1 MCPGAGWARP
11 CPHGS
16 CLPGPVVS
24 QTDGACESRGPSR
37 RGRQLLKGLIVA
49 EGPSADSCPPSQAQ
63 TEPSFVPVPCP
74 CPALGSAGQR
84 PLSAGGWRALPWTLR
99 WPRMG
104 VVCVARTQLTDPDT
118 EGAGPWPESGL
129 GRGCGSWRVNN
140 NKSSSNNNNEASAVR
155 PCVYQLTL
163 SSFSTTGCGQLLALE
178 VRKLRP

>member
-63 TEPSFVPVPCP
+63 TEPSFFASALPLPCP
-74 CPALGSAGQR
+74 GVSRTEAL
-84 PLSAGGWRALPWTLR
+84 
-99 WPRMG
+99 
-104 VVCVARTQLTDPDT
+104 VCGRL
-118 EGAGPWPESGL
+118 EGA
-129 GRGCGSWRVNN
+129 
-140 NKSSSNNNNEASAVR
+140 
-155 PCVYQLTL
+155 
-163 SSFSTTGCGQLLALE
+163 ALD
-178 VRKLRP
+178 PPMA